1 MIYIFMHYDSNK
13 RIIIF
18 ARSYIEAKETLFEF
32 NPWADKVYN
41 ILEFKMYN
49 INLRKFYEVLNI
61 ENEMEEYPRILSESE
76 LELLTK
82 NKVILDAQFN
92 TIHNTHVLTKKFG
105 GENTNL
111 LSTEEFVGQLKD
123 RADSVSKTKKSIK
136 QMLYIVGDIWVKE
149 FRIKWL
155 NFSYKVYGKS
165 RYQCEKFIDNLIK
178 NINVNFTTDD
188 NIKLLIKDSKEIS
201 DNDISNYKTM
211 IQYMKDN
218 NIKKFPFST
227 YKEEE
232 LKVPL
237 LF

>member
-1 MIYIFMHYDSNK
+1 MIYIFMQYDSNK

-18 ARSYIEAKETLFEF
+18 ARSYMEAKETLFEF

-49 INLRKFYEVLNI
+49 INLQKFYEVLNI

-82 NKVILDAQFN
+82 NKVIFDAQFN
-92 TIHNTHVLTKKFG
+92 TIHNTHVLTKRFG

-123 RADSVSKTKKSIK
+123 RADSVSKTKKNIK

-149 FRIKWL
+149 FKIRFL
-155 NFSYKVYGKS
+155 SGCPCYRVYGKS
-165 RYQCEKFIDNLIK
+165 RYQCERLLKDLIDRT
-178 NINVNFTTDD
+178 NINFETAWPTE
-188 NIKLLIKDSKEIS
+188 LLIRNIDEFN
-201 DNDISNYKTM
+201 DNDISKYQVM

-218 NIKKFPFST
+218 NIKKFPFCT

-232 LKVPL
+232 Q
-237 LF
+237 

>member
-1 MIYIFMHYDSNK
+1 MIYIFMQYDSNK

-18 ARSYIEAKETLFEF
+18 ARSYMEAKETLFEF

-49 INLRKFYEVLNI
+49 INLQKFYEVLNI

-92 TIHNTHVLTKKFG
+92 IIHNTHVLTKRFG

-111 LSTEEFVGQLKD
+111 LSTEEFVEQLKD
-123 RADSVSKTKKSIK
+123 RADSVSKTKKNIK

-149 FRIKWL
+149 FKIRFL
-155 NFSYKVYGKS
+155 SGCPRYRVYGKS
-165 RYQCEKFIDNLIK
+165 RYQCERLLKDLIDRT
-178 NINVNFTTDD
+178 NINFETAWPTE
-188 NIKLLIKDSKEIS
+188 LLIRNIDEFN
-201 DNDISNYKTM
+201 DNDISKYQVM

-218 NIKKFPFST
+218 NIKKFPFCT

-232 LKVPL
+232 Q
-237 LF
+237 

>member
-1 MIYIFMHYDSNK
+1 MIYIFMQYDSQV
-13 RIIIF
+13 RIIIY
-18 ARSYIEAKETLFEF
+18 AESYLEAKETLFEF
-32 NPWADKVYN
+32 NPWADKTYN
-41 ILEFKMYN
+41 ILEYKMYR
-49 INLRKFYEVLNI
+49 IDYQKFFDILGI
-61 ENEMEEYPRILSESE
+61 EKDMRDYPRILSESE

-92 TIHNTHVLTKKFG
+92 NIHNTHVLTKRFG

-123 RADSVSKTKKSIK
+123 RADSVSKTKKNIK

-165 RYQCEKFIDNLIK
+165 RYQCEKYIDNLIK
-178 NINVNFTTDD
+178 NINVNITTDD

-232 LKVPL
+232 Q
-237 LF
+237 

>member
-1 MIYIFMHYDSNK
+1 MIYIFMQYDSNK
-13 RIIIF
+13 RLIIF
-18 ARSYIEAKETLFEF
+18 ARSYMEAKETLFEF

-49 INLRKFYEVLNI
+49 INLQKFYEVLNI
-61 ENEMEEYPRILSESE
+61 ENEMEEYPRILSENE

-92 TIHNTHVLTKKFG
+92 TIHNTHVLTKKFA

-149 FRIKWL
+149 FKVRYL
-155 NFSYKVYGKS
+155 TSGQRYKVYGKS
-165 RYQCEKFIDNLIK
+165 RYQCERLLKDLIERT
-178 NINVNFTTDD
+178 NINFETELPTE
-188 NIKLLIKDSKEIS
+188 LLIKDINEFN
-201 DNDISNYKTM
+201 DNDISKYQVM
-211 IQYMKDN
+211 IQYMKTN
-218 NIKKFPFST
+218 NIKKFPFCT
-227 YKEEE
+227 YKKEEQ
-232 LKVPL
+232 
-237 LF
+237 

>member
-1 MIYIFMHYDSNK
+1 MIFIFRKNDSQT
-13 RIIIF
+13 RIIIY
-18 ARSYIEAKETLFEF
+18 AESYLEAKETLFEF

-41 ILEFKMYN
+41 ILEFKMYD
-49 INLRKFYEVLNI
+49 INLQKFYEVLNI
-61 ENEMEEYPRILSESE
+61 ENEMEEYPRILSENE

-92 TIHNTHVLTKKFG
+92 TIHNTHVLTKKFA

-111 LSTEEFVGQLKD
+111 LSTEEFVEQLKD
-123 RADSVSKTKKSIK
+123 RTESVGKIKKSIK
-136 QMLYIVGDIWVKE
+136 QMFNTVGDIWVKE

-155 NFSYKVYGKS
+155 TNNFPYKVYGKS

-178 NINVNFTTDD
+178 NTNVNFTTDD

-232 LKVPL
+232 Q
-237 LF
+237 

>member
-1 MIYIFMHYDSNK
+1 MIYIFMQYDSNK

-18 ARSYIEAKETLFEF
+18 ARSYMEAKETLFEF

-41 ILEFKMYN
+41 ILEFKMYD
-49 INLRKFYEVLNI
+49 INLQKFYEVLNI

-76 LELLTK
+76 LELLAK

-92 TIHNTHVLTKKFG
+92 TIHNTHVLTKRFG

-123 RADSVSKTKKSIK
+123 RADSVSKTKKNIK
-136 QMLYIVGDIWVKE
+136 QMLYIVGDVWVKE
-149 FRIKWL
+149 FKIRFL
-155 NFSYKVYGKS
+155 SGCPRYRVYGKS
-165 RYQCEKFIDNLIK
+165 RYQCERLLKDLIDRT
-178 NINVNFTTDD
+178 NINFETAWTTE
-188 NIKLLIKDSKEIS
+188 LLIRNIDEFN
-201 DNDISNYKTM
+201 DNDISKYQVM

-218 NIKKFPFST
+218 NIKKFPFCT

-232 LKVPL
+232 Q
-237 LF
+237 